1 MEHKEKIAYHNS
13 CKVILRRVAEQLG
26 LKKEDYDLRTNMGG
40 PAVRGETTLH
50 GDNIYIQIGSQ
61 FGSEVLIR
69 SCKGRK
75 DYVGGTNNYVG
86 DKANIEGIVKTAKY
100 CIEHSQSVLPRMA

>member
-1 MEHKEKIAYHNS
+1 MEHRAKIAYHNS

-50 GDNIYIQIGSQ
+50 GEGIYIQIGSQ
-61 FGSEVLIR
+61 FGSEVLVR

-75 DYVGGTNNYVG
+75 DYTGGANNFVG
-86 DKANIEGIVKTAKY
+86 DKANLEGIVRIAKAV
-100 CIEHSQSVLPRMA
+100 IK